1 MTPTIEDAPPGLTE
15 PTAEDR
21 SHQLMLDAAAGIRSP
36 PAEAV
41 GMGFKFKPK
50 YERYYKRY
58 TIPSNKFKANG
69 DLTSHGVKHLKI
81 LQKLKTS
88 KVLGHLL
95 GISILNKHAKSA
107 KPSVI
112 KAGKFMIKAMKH
124 ITRHL
129 KGK

>member
-1 MTPTIEDAPPGLTE
+1 METKKWMARRRQNMGSNAPSRPGTPVAEIPGV
-15 PTAEDR
+15 D
-21 SHQLMLDAAAGIRSP
+21 
-36 PAEAV
+36 PALV

-69 DLTSHGVKHLKI
+69 DLTSKGVKHLKI

-112 KAGKFMIKAMKH
+112 KAGKFMIKALKH

>member
-1 MTPTIEDAPPGLTE
+1 
-15 PTAEDR
+15 
-21 SHQLMLDAAAGIRSP
+21 MLDAAAGIGADP
-36 PAEAV
+36 GEV

-69 DLTSHGVKHLKI
+69 DLTSKGVKHLKI

-112 KAGKFMIKAMKH
+112 KAGKFMISAMKH